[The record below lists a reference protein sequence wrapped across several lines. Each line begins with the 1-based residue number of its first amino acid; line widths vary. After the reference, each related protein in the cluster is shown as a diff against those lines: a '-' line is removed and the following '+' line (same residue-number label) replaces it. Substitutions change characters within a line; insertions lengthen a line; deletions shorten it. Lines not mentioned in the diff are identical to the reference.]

1 MITLGFVDPDVPGMD
16 VEKYIQDI
24 HEPSMLERRGH
35 RFRGEQND
43 LWLPVQAQSSR
54 TVRDLQQFLKNAGFF
69 PFGKVDGLYGYR
81 MHSSMRL
88 FQEYVRT
95 VDGDPGIGSPDGD
108 VGTKTQPY
116 IQQWQAENRRAEWAN
131 HSAENP
137 QPEYRQ
143 WMALLHQVKTHY
155 QSHPTAMLNKVN
167 AHTGASDTL
176 RVREWNFDPQMIH
189 LIGIRRNEAVPGQRV
204 NDDVYVLLINGM
216 VFKFYG
222 TTDPGKA
229 SPRASSAPFLVQGQH
244 KYRFGWHKMTDMTK
258 CYLALKPLRHGVL
271 VIRSGERNNPDLTEA
286 DILSREPEANQ
297 SINVHWGGIG
307 ASNWSDGCQVICGRA
322 YINHRGEKVD
332 CTPYAAIR
340 YQDLGVKNQRGL
352 TSTRGAY
359 SVLVDLVAA
368 FSGDVHRLNYML
380 LYERDLDLDPGIG
393 AGQAGRI
400 LSQLN

>member
-1 MITLGFVDPDVPGMD
+1 MITLGTMDSDVHGVDVGRYL
-16 VEKYIQDI
+16 ENI
-24 HEPSMLERRGH
+24 HERTMLERKGH

-43 LWLPVQAQSSR
+43 QWLAVQAQSPR
-54 TVRDLQQFLKNAGFF
+54 TVRQLQQFLKNAGFF
-69 PFGKVDGLYGYR
+69 PFGAVDGLYGYR
-81 MHSSMRL
+81 THSSMRL

-95 VDGDPGIGSPDGD
+95 VEGDPAIGSPDGA
-108 VGTKTQPY
+108 VGNNTRPF
-116 IQQWQAENRRAEWAN
+116 IERWQTGNRRAEWVN
-131 HSAENP
+131 YSAENP

-143 WMALLHQVKTHY
+143 WMALLHKVKAHY
-155 QSHPTAMLNKVN
+155 LSHPTAMLKKVD
-167 AHTGASDTL
+167 AHPGASDTL
-176 RVREWNFDPQMIH
+176 RVSEWDFDPHMIH
-189 LIGIRRNEAVPGQRV
+189 FIGIRRNEAIPGQRV

-229 SPRASSAPFLVQGQH
+229 SPDASSAPFLVHGQH
-244 KYRFGWHKMTDMTK
+244 KYRFGWHKMRDMTK
-258 CYLALKPLRHGVL
+258 CYLALKPLNHGVL

-286 DILSREPEANQ
+286 DILSRKPEANQ

-307 ASNWSDGCQVICGRA
+307 TSNWSNGCQVICGKG
-322 YINHRGEKVD
+322 YINHRGQRVD
-332 CTPYAAIR
+332 CTPFAAIR
-340 YQDLGVKNQRGL
+340 YQDLGVKNARGF

-380 LYERDLDLDPGIG
+380 LYERDLDLDPAIG
-393 AGQAGRI
+393 AARAERI